1 MRLLAHD
8 RRQNLFIFALSSARA
23 LVQSAALSASQHRIP
38 GGMTLEE
45 FMHRRVTIHLAVLLA
60 LAGLSA
66 PAWTQPPLSLQNIRS
81 KGRAAVA
88 EQPRAAAPLA
98 PPAIVT
104 LAEKMQQVASV
115 ASTSGQKALAA
126 PQPFDL
132 RRQAASN
139 PAAVEAA
146 RLGLEIHW
154 DEDNGTPTFVSV
166 SAAAQQRI
174 LSKTAAAARAAHIAK
189 TFIAD
194 HRALFRLANPEEE
207 LQIAEEHVDRLGK
220 QHVRFIQTLQGVPV
234 WGKDLVAHVEA
245 DGRLYAL
252 NARHAPT
259 PTNLKLPA
267 AQLTAAQAVAI
278 AQQHLAQRTEIT
290 VLSAGEKKMLS
301 YDGPQAAQYLW
312 TAPASQQPR
321 LIWHVEIRPNL
332 QDDWYYFIDA
342 ASGAILECYNNTRF
356 DGPRTAA
363 ATDLNGKTQTVH
375 SYQVGNAYIMVDASR
390 PIWQQHQ
397 PDLINDPR
405 GALVTLDLRN
415 KDLNPQATLYHVV
428 SNDNTWPDAVAVS
441 AHSIMGTV
449 FSYYYN
455 THGRLAI
462 DGQGSSMISIIHRTL
477 NGQPLDNASWNGAAM
492 SYGDGNV
499 RFKPLAG
506 ALDVA
511 GHEMTHGVV
520 SHTVKLEY
528 KFQSGALDES
538 LADVFGMMV
547 DREDWRMGEDIVKPG
562 EYPSGALRDLSDP
575 HNGGSRYGDRGW
587 QPAHMN
593 EFVNLNI
600 DSDNGGVHVNSG
612 IPNRAAYLI
621 TNALGHE
628 RTEKIYYRV
637 MEARYLNAQS
647 NFVDMRLAAVQAA
660 TDLYGSQSAE
670 VNAVKS
676 AFDAVGIFDGTGAQ
690 PPQDLPAVQG
700 EQWIATVNA
709 DAANTSLFLVRPE
722 VNSPQDIVQL
732 TTTQVYLNT
741 ANPVTVSDNGALLYF
756 VDKETNIR
764 VIRSDGLGE
773 EVITNLPGWRSVA
786 ISPQGTKLAAT
797 RVEID
802 TTIYIFDLVNPA
814 ASFGLRLRTPATG
827 QGDQMNTTVMADA
840 LDWSSDG
847 QFLVYDAFNSVPQG
861 GGKAREYWEVNLLD
875 VAHAVT
881 VRLFPPQPDGISFA
895 NPSFAQN
902 NDGYIVFDLLDYNAG
917 SVKIMVA
924 NLFTGEIVMIEDNGN
939 SVGYPRFSTSDERL
953 VYNAS
958 KMVRPRC
965 ARCRWR
971 AIAWA
976 RPALRNFTSTAACC
990 PCGSPSAPGRPGWKI
1005 IPPRCRRG
1013 LCWIRIFPILSTLKP
1028 RFATN
1033 CRSRAGSRW
1042 PCMILPAVWW
1052 RSLNTAGAVRANT
1065 ASTGRVAMATAACW
1079 RAESISTACTRPAL
1093 TASLLR

>member
-1 MRLLAHD
+1 
-8 RRQNLFIFALSSARA
+8 
-23 LVQSAALSASQHRIP
+23 
-38 GGMTLEE
+38 
-45 FMHRRVTIHLAVLLA
+45 MHRRVTIHLAALLA

-66 PAWTQPPLSLQNIRS
+66 PAWTQPTLSLQNIRN
-81 KGRAAVA
+81 KGRVAVA

-98 PPAIVT
+98 PQAIVT
-104 LAEKMQQVASV
+104 LAARMQQVASV
-115 ASTSGQKALAA
+115 ASTSRQPGMNTLAA
-126 PQPFDL
+126 SQRFDL
-132 RRQAASN
+132 SRRAAAN
-139 PAAVEAA
+139 PAAAEAE
-146 RLGLEIHW
+146 RLGLEIRW
-154 DEDNGTPTFVSV
+154 DEDNGTPTFISV

-194 HRALFRLANPEEE
+194 HRALFRLENPEEE

-220 QHVRFIQTLQGVPV
+220 QHVRFTQTLQGVPV
-234 WGKDLVAHVEA
+234 WGKDLAAHVEA
-245 DGRLYAL
+245 DGRLYAI
-252 NARHAPT
+252 NARYAPT
-259 PTNLKLPA
+259 PANLTLPA
-267 AQLTAAQAVAI
+267 APLTAAQALAI
-278 AQQHLAQRTEIT
+278 AQQHLAQRTET
-290 VLSAGEKKMLS
+290 TALSASEKKMLN
-301 YDGPQAAQYLW
+301 YDGPQAAQYIW
-312 TAPASQQPR
+312 TGPASQQPR
-321 LIWHVEIRPNL
+321 LIWHVEIRPDL

-390 PIWQQHQ
+390 PVWQQHQ
-397 PDLINDPR
+397 PDLINDPK

-415 KDLNPQATLYHVV
+415 KDLNPQATLFHVV

-660 TDLYGSQSAE
+660 TDLYGSQSAD

-676 AFDAVGIFDGTGAQ
+676 AFDAVGIFDGTGAK

-722 VNSPQDIVQL
+722 VQSQQDIVQL
-732 TTTQVYLNT
+732 TATQVYLNT
-741 ANPVTVSDNGALLYF
+741 ANPVTASDNGALLYF

-786 ISPQGTKLAAT
+786 VSPQGTKLAAT

-814 ASFGLRLRTPATG
+814 ASFGLRLRTPSTG

-847 QFLVYDAFNSVPQG
+847 QYLVYDAFNSVPQS

-875 VAHAVT
+875 VANVVT

-902 NDGYIVFDLLDYNAG
+902 NDGYIVFDLLDYNT
-917 SVKIMVA
+917 SSDKIMVA
-924 NLFTGEIVMIEDNGN
+924 NLFTGEVVMIEDNGN
-939 SVGYPRFSTSDERL
+939 SIGYPRFSTSDERL
-953 VYNAS
+953 VYQRIENGA
-958 KMVRPRC
+958 
-965 ARCRWR
+965 A
-971 AIAWA
+971 
-976 RPALRNFTSTAACC
+976 ALRQVPLAGNRMGAA
-990 PCGSPSAPGRPGWKI
+990 GPSEFHVNGGVLPLW
-1005 IPPRCRRG
+1005 
-1013 LCWIRIFPILSTLKP
+1013 
-1028 RFATN
+1028 FAI
-1033 CRSRAGSRW
+1033 GSR
-1042 PCMILPAVWW
+1042 PTKVEDHPTTLPGGFVLDQNFPNPFNPETTI
-1052 RSLNTAGAVRANT
+1052 RYQLPFE
-1065 ASTGRVAMATAACW
+1065 GRVTLAVYDLAGRLVAKLEQGVCSAGEHRVKWQGRDQIGRMVASGVYFYRLQAAG
-1079 RAESISTACTRPAL
+1079 REGQSFAVTKKMTL
-1093 TASLLR
+1093 MK

>member
-1 MRLLAHD
+1 M
-8 RRQNLFIFALSSARA
+8 
-23 LVQSAALSASQHRIP
+23 
-38 GGMTLEE
+38 MLEE
-45 FMHRRVTIHLAVLLA
+45 YMHRRVTVHLAALLV

-66 PAWTQPPLSLQNIRS
+66 PAWAQHTLSLQNIRN
-81 KGRAAVA
+81 KGRITDA
-88 EQPRAAAPLA
+88 EQARAAAPLA
-98 PPAIVT
+98 PQTIVT
-104 LAEKMQQVASV
+104 LAEKMQEVASV
-115 ASTSGQKALAA
+115 ASTSRQPGKNVLAA
-126 PQPFDL
+126 SPSFDL
-132 RRQAASN
+132 SRRAAAN
-139 PAAVEAA
+139 PAAAEAE
-146 RLGLEIHW
+146 RLGLEINW
-154 DEDNGTPTFVSV
+154 DEDHGTPTFICV
-166 SAAAQQRI
+166 SAAAQQKI
-174 LSKTAAAARAAHIAK
+174 LNKTAAAARAAHIAK

-194 HRALFRLANPEEE
+194 HRALFRLENPEEE

-220 QHVRFIQTLQGVPV
+220 QHVRFTQRLQGVPV

-245 DGRLYAL
+245 DGRLYAI
-252 NARHAPT
+252 NARYAPT
-259 PTNLKLPA
+259 PASLTLPA
-267 AQLTAAQAVAI
+267 AQLTAAQALTI

-290 VLSAGEKKMLS
+290 ALSASKKKMLS
-301 YDGPQAAQYLW
+301 YDGPQAAQYFW
-312 TAPASQQPR
+312 SAPASPQPR

-342 ASGAILECYNNTRF
+342 ASGEILEYYNNTRF

-375 SYQVGNAYIMVDASR
+375 SYQVGNTYIMVDASR
-390 PIWQQHQ
+390 PMWQQHQ
-397 PDLINDPR
+397 PDLINDPK

-441 AHSIMGTV
+441 AHSNMGTV

-462 DGQGSSMISIIHRTL
+462 DGKGSSMISIIHRTL
-477 NGQPLDNASWNGAAM
+477 NGQPLDNASWNGATM

-562 EYPSGALRDLSDP
+562 EYPSGALRDLSEP

-676 AFDAVGIFDGTGAQ
+676 AFDAVGIFDGAGAK

-722 VNSPQDIVQL
+722 INSQQDIVQL
-732 TTTQVYLNT
+732 TATQVYLKT
-741 ANPVTVSDNGALLYF
+741 ANPVTVSDNGALVYF

-773 EVITNLPGWRSVA
+773 EVITNLPGWRSIAV
-786 ISPQGTKLAAT
+786 SPQGTKLAAT
-797 RVEID
+797 RVEVD

-827 QGDQMNTTVMADA
+827 QSDQMNTTVMADA

-847 QFLVYDAFNSVPQG
+847 QYLVYDAFNSVPQS

-875 VAHAVT
+875 VANAVT

-902 NDGYIVFDLLDYNAG
+902 NDGYIVFDLLDYNAN
-917 SVKIMVA
+917 SDRIMVA

-939 SVGYPRFSTSDERL
+939 SIGYPRFSTSDERL
-953 VYNAS
+953 VYQRIENGAAMLRQVPLVGNRMGAAGPS
-958 KMVRPRC
+958 EFHVNGGVLPL
-965 ARCRWR
+965 WF
-971 AIAWA
+971 AI
-976 RPALRNFTSTAACC
+976 
-990 PCGSPSAPGRPGWKI
+990 
-1005 IPPRCRRG
+1005 
-1013 LCWIRIFPILSTLKP
+1013 
-1028 RFATN
+1028 
-1033 CRSRAGSRW
+1033 GSR
-1042 PCMILPAVWW
+1042 PTKVEDHPTTLPAGFVLDQNFPNPFNPETTIRYQLPFEGHVTLAVYDLAGRLVVKLEQGVRSPGEHSLKW
-1052 RSLNTAGAVRANT
+1052 RGRDQNGRMMASGVYLYRLQAAGPEGQSLAVT
-1065 ASTGRVAMATAACW
+1065 KKMTLMK
-1079 RAESISTACTRPAL
+1079 
-1093 TASLLR
+1093 